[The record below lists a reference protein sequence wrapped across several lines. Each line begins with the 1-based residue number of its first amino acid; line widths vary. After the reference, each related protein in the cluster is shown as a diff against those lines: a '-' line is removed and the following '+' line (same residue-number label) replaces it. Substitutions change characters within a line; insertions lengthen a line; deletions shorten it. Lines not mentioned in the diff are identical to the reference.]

1 LDSSYATLDLT
12 ENALGKKRIDFGR
25 IQYMSNTIV
34 ARLLAAFN
42 NKEFTLAQAYTTCI
56 DEQWKEASIRARI
69 YENIGT
75 LFSRISRGVYKGV
88 FDGVQ
93 CVFIH
98 GDGRDLSMLKD
109 NSVDCIITDH
119 PWIDKV
125 SHLGGSRK
133 FANYGEGLSFNYTD
147 EDFAEKYRVLAPG
160 SFLVEFLPIETEA
173 NFVELYRIKAIAT
186 KYFRYYALLPYYEVN
201 KIRNT
206 GRQSKSGGQF
216 LILSKGK
223 ARSLRPD
230 QKKNYH
236 ESIENGFF
244 MSGTSSMLPTYFSGD
259 VKPKN
264 EQIHKSEKS
273 VNIIKQLISFVTKM
287 GELILDQFA
296 GSGAI
301 AEACFETNRLNISI
315 EKDERSFNRAVDQLL
330 QYKIPVLA
338 LEYS

>member
-1 LDSSYATLDLT
+1 M
-12 ENALGKKRIDFGR
+12 N
-25 IQYMSNTIV
+25 NTIV
-34 ARLLAAFN
+34 TKLLAAFN
-42 NKEFTLAQAYTTCI
+42 NEKFTLAQAYAVCI
-56 DEQWKEASIRARI
+56 DGQWKEASIRARI

-75 LFSRISRGVYKGV
+75 LFNRISRGVYKGILE
-88 FDGVQ
+88 GVQ

-98 GDGRDLSMLKD
+98 GDGRNLSMLKD
-109 NSVDCIITDH
+109 SSVDCIITDH

-125 SHLGGSRK
+125 SHIGGSRK
-133 FANYGEGLSFNYTD
+133 FANYGDGLSFNYSD
-147 EDFAEKYRVLAPG
+147 EDFAEKHRVLAPG
-160 SFLVEFLPIETEA
+160 SFLVEFLPVETEA
-173 NFVELYRIKAIAT
+173 NFIELYRIKSMAT
-186 KYFRYYALLPYYEVN
+186 KHFRYYALLQYYEIN

-206 GRQSKSGGQF
+206 GRQSKSGGQI

-236 ESIENGFF
+236 EGVANGFF
-244 MSGTSSMLPTYFSGD
+244 MSGTSAMLPIYLSGD

-273 VNIIKQLISFVTKM
+273 VNIIKQLISFVTKK

-301 AEACFETNRLNISI
+301 AAACFETNRLNISI
-315 EKDERSFNRAVDQLL
+315 EKDEYTFNTAVDQLL